1 MANVL
6 YQQSQQTQSW
16 LEPRCIDANWDLAD
30 CVKRKNGIAKVK
42 RHNAMERLNRLHP
55 KEGVTFTKGK
65 GNQ

>member
-42 RHNAMERLNRLHP
+42 RHNAIERLNRLHP
-55 KEGVTFTKGK
+55 K
-65 GNQ
+65 